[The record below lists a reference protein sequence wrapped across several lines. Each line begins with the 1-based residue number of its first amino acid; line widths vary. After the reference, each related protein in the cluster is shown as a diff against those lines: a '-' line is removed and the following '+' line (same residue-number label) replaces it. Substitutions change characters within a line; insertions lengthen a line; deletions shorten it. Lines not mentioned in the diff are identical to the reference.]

1 MIVCGECGNTGR
13 IEIIHYVG
21 NSLNSFRKH
30 EVFIGRSR
38 FFRAFYNSI
47 HKECEFLP
55 GYNVFNPASGEDQIL
70 FEKALEKT
78 GMRGQ
83 LGKIK
88 TFTKPCFVC
97 ENHRPNSIVYLSVHR
112 NLLNQTYSSE
122 GKGEG
127 YGRIALSEQTFRSS
141 EELG

>member
-1 MIVCGECGNTGR
+1 MIVCDECGNTGY

-21 NSLNSFRKH
+21 NSLNDFREH
-30 EVFIGRSR
+30 EIFIGRSR
-38 FFRAFYNSI
+38 FFRAFYRAI
-47 HKECEFLP
+47 HTECKFLP
-55 GYNVFNPASGEDQIL
+55 GYNVFEPSSGEDQIL

-83 LGKIK
+83 LGRVK
-88 TFTKPCFVC
+88 TFTKPCYKC
-97 ENHRPNSIVYLSVHR
+97 GEQSIFFLNVHR
-112 NLLNQTYSSE
+112 KSMANTYLSE

-127 YGRIALSEQTFRSS
+127 YGSIAISKQTFRSS